1 MWTAAGNRDGGVTTS
16 PGPRVQFPRRKLR
29 IGLGGKEVSTRGFP
43 SLFSSPFT
51 TSIKENT
58 LVHCKV
64 PTMPLPWTRGDLECS
79 TLRYANC
86 VFFWSICLLL
96 PPPQMQSDYHISQT
110 PGSKPLTWELVAIA
124 RSKSGVASAIGCH
137 KVGVALNTERKKELS
152 DSGLGSGVI
161 FQGRQQ

>member
-1 MWTAAGNRDGGVTTS
+1 MTTS
-16 PGPRVQFPRRKLR
+16 PGLSSVPQEKIENRLGRKE
-29 IGLGGKEVSTRGFP
+29 GEQKELPIS
-43 SLFSSPFT
+43 SLLPFCHQHQG
-51 TSIKENT
+51 NT
-58 LVHCKV
+58 LVHYKV
-64 PTMPLPWTRGDLECS
+64 PYPGPEGTWNVGHS
-79 TLRYANC
+79 GYANC
-86 VFFWSICLLL
+86 VLFWSICLLR
-96 PPPQMQSDYHISQT
+96 PPPQMQPASRISQT